1 MSKYRKD
8 FVTNSSSSSFVC
20 DVCGETASGWDMG
33 LSDAGMYQCEN
44 GHTICEDEAG
54 SINWKEFLQEVID
67 QDEHTSDGVKLID
80 ELDNMED
87 SELEDLAMDYDFR
100 YDMSQKYCPI
110 CNLSTYIDKDMLSYL
125 LKSRDL
131 TSENILNEI
140 KTKFGTY
147 DSFTKYL
154 SNK

>member
-1 MSKYRKD
+1 
-8 FVTNSSSSSFVC
+8 
-20 DVCGETASGWDMG
+20 
-33 LSDAGMYQCEN
+33 
-44 GHTICEDEAG
+44 
-54 SINWKEFLQEVID
+54 
-67 QDEHTSDGVKLID
+67 
-80 ELDNMED
+80 MED

>member
-20 DVCGETASGWDMG
+20 DVCGNTESGMDMG
-33 LSDAGMYQCEN
+33 LRDAGMYQCEN
-44 GHTICEDEAG
+44 GHTICEGEVG

-67 QDEHTSDGVKLID
+67 QDDYTSDGVKLID
-80 ELDNMED
+80 ELNNMED

-125 LKSRDL
+125 LKSKEL
-131 TSENILNEI
+131 TSEDILNEI
-140 KTKFGTY
+140 KIKFGTY
-147 DSFTKYL
+147 DSFKEYL
-154 SNK
+154 KQ

>member
-1 MSKYRKD
+1 MAKYRLS

-44 GHTICEDEAG
+44 GHTICEGEVG
-54 SINWKEFLQEVID
+54 SINLKEFLQEVID
-67 QDEHTSDGVKLID
+67 QDEYTSDGVKLID
-80 ELDNMED
+80 ELNNMED

-140 KTKFGTY
+140 KTKFVTY
-147 DSFTKYL
+147 DSFKKYL